1 MQKHRDKKRCENA
14 REIMDG
20 EWDPVPER
28 AWTQLP
34 ALHCSPAPA
43 ALGSGPMWG
52 CPPAHPPACWQGQL
66 FMKQAQELSL
76 PRSLSKARPPG
87 KTRWQENGKPG
98 SSWDHRAVLV
108 RGGSSVHWGT
118 SVQGPYSPFPLAAS
132 GPRIPE
138 PPWWSSDF
146 P

>member
-34 ALHCSPAPA
+34 DLHCSPPPSCSGVRMQVGLPA
-43 ALGSGPMWG
+43 CPSTCLLARPALHETGSRTELAQESQQSRTTWQDLMARKWKTWQQLGSQSCSGQRGQQCALGAKCPGALLPLPSGCLW
-52 CPPAHPPACWQGQL
+52 
-66 FMKQAQELSL
+66 
-76 PRSLSKARPPG
+76 PR
-87 KTRWQENGKPG
+87 T
-98 SSWDHRAVLV
+98 
-108 RGGSSVHWGT
+108 
-118 SVQGPYSPFPLAAS
+118 
-132 GPRIPE
+132 PE